1 VIVQLLAAGLV
12 PSQIEIGVVGEID
25 GCWQIG

>member
-12 PSQIEIGVVGEID
+12 PGQIEISVVSEID